1 MVSGNVDWMFDD
13 NFYIKNGKWQYS
25 KNADKNLIK
34 QFVLFFKQLKN
45 NSKIIKSVYKF
56 VNMVYNIIIN

>member
-13 NFYIKNGKWQYS
+13 NFYIKNGKWQCS

-34 QFVLFFKQLKN
+34 QFVLFFKQLK
-45 NSKIIKSVYKF
+45 K
-56 VNMVYNIIIN
+56 